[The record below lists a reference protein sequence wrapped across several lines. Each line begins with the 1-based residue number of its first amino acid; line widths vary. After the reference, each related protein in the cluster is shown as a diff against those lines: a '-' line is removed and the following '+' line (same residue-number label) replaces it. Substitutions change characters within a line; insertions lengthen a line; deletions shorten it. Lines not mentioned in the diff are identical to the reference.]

1 MVASDLLD
9 IEKLI
14 LKQSQDDRI
23 SAELSTARSSRAGG
37 EHFASKW
44 FTQPL
49 AGVFSETDQRRVL
62 DIISLVAAGAL
73 ILEFA
78 YILIADKPV
87 GVVLQAA
94 FFIGLS
100 GFLAAPW
107 VVRVAGSI
115 APGVLILLL
124 AMGGLIVVPAYYQ
137 GGASAIFT
145 IWFVL
150 IPLLAGLLLGH
161 RLAIL
166 LGVLGIAAMT
176 TLFLLE
182 KTGKLPA
189 AGAGMDALPGWLNLV
204 AVIAFS
210 SAVGAVSALS
220 FVASSKALK
229 EATQADAAKARALE
243 EAIEGI
249 ATVDSGGRFKTV
261 NAAFSEMHATRSDK
275 LRGTVANDWID
286 VDDRARIETAIRAI
300 AVSGKE
306 ELTIRGRR
314 EDGVSFFE
322 NVVLVAMSEGEPG
335 EHYRFARDVTRQKE
349 LTEQLNQSVKMEA
362 IGRLADGI
370 AHDFNNLLMTI
381 LTASHQLGDVL
392 EKKPGHGSGPELLD
406 WISTAA
412 NRAAGLTR
420 QLLDFSH
427 VQDSDSG
434 PIDVRESLE
443 RFTQILSS
451 TIGASIAIKTEMS
464 TKELVTIG
472 NLARFESGLMNLA
485 INARDAMPDGGV
497 LRFRITE
504 SRLDATDPRF
514 AAFRLEGTNFVRID
528 VIDEGSGIEP
538 EILEKIFDPFF
549 TTKAVGKGT
558 GLGLSLLYTYVREV
572 GGALEVCS
580 EVGVG
585 TTVSIFLPL
594 TLERE
599 VRLQP
604 VNSIPSL
611 NARETILLA
620 EDDRAGSQLL
630 CAVLSDAGYEV
641 IVCEDGR
648 QAVESFRQTSG
659 SIGLVLLDY
668 RMPRMDG
675 IEAFDT
681 IHSVSPTM
689 PVILMSGNIPGAEI
703 ADLRQRGLCAVLRK
717 PCSRE
722 EVLHAV
728 RAGIDSR
735 SDNPHGGDE
744 VS

>member
-1 MVASDLLD
+1 M
-9 IEKLI
+9 
-14 LKQSQDDRI
+14 
-23 SAELSTARSSRAGG
+23 
-37 EHFASKW
+37 ASKW

-49 AGVFSETDQRRVL
+49 SGVFSEADQRRVL

-87 GVVLQAA
+87 GMVLQAA

-107 VVRVAGSI
+107 VVRAAGST
-115 APGVLILLL
+115 APGALILLV

-161 RLAIL
+161 RLAIV

-182 KTGKLPA
+182 KTGRLPA

-275 LRGTVANDWID
+275 LRGTLANDWID
-286 VDDRARIETAIRAI
+286 AEDRERIEAGVRAI
-300 AVSGKE
+300 ALSGKE
-306 ELTIRGRR
+306 ELTVRARR
-314 EDGVSFFE
+314 NDGMSFFQ
-322 NVVLVAMSEGEPG
+322 NVVLVDMSEGEPG

-392 EKKPGHGSGPELLD
+392 GNKPGKNSGPELLD
-406 WISTAA
+406 WINTAA

-434 PIDVRESLE
+434 PIDVHQSLK
-443 RFTQILSS
+443 RFTKILSS
-451 TIGASIAIKTEMS
+451 TMGASIVIKAEMS
-464 TKELVTIG
+464 AKESVTVG

-497 LRFRITE
+497 LRFRTIE
-504 SRLDATDPRF
+504 SRLDAKDPRF
-514 AAFRLEGTNFVRID
+514 AAFRLEGKDFVRID

-538 EILEKIFDPFF
+538 KILEKIFEPFF

-585 TTVSIFLPL
+585 TTVSIFLPVSL
-594 TLERE
+594 GEQ
-599 VRLQP
+599 VRVQP
-604 VNSIPSL
+604 VNSVPSMS
-611 NARETILLA
+611 ARETILLA
-620 EDDRAGSQLL
+620 EDDGAVSKLL

-648 QAVESFRQTSG
+648 EAVESFTATSD
-659 SIGLVLLDY
+659 SIRLVLLDY

-675 IEAFDT
+675 IEAFDA
-681 IHSVSPTM
+681 IHSLSPKM
-689 PVILMSGNIPGAEI
+689 PVILMSGNIPGSEI
-703 ADLRQRGLCAVLRK
+703 AHLRQRGLSAVLRK
-717 PCSRE
+717 PCSQE

-728 RAGIDSR
+728 RAGIESR
-735 SDNPHGGDE
+735 LNGAHGGTGFC
-744 VS
+744 

>member
-1 MVASDLLD
+1 M
-9 IEKLI
+9 
-14 LKQSQDDRI
+14 
-23 SAELSTARSSRAGG
+23 
-37 EHFASKW
+37 ASKW

-62 DIISLVAAGAL
+62 DIISFVAAAAL

-78 YILIADKPV
+78 YILIAEKPV
-87 GVVLQAA
+87 GVVLQVA

-100 GFLAAPW
+100 GFLVAPW
-107 VVRVAGSI
+107 VVRATGST
-115 APGVLILLL
+115 APGALILLV
-124 AMGGLIVVPAYYQ
+124 AMGGLILVPAYYQ

-261 NAAFSEMHATRSDK
+261 NAAFSAMHGTRSEN
-275 LRGTVANDWID
+275 LLGTLANDWIN
-286 VDDRARIETAIRAI
+286 VDDRAQIETAIRAI

-306 ELTIRGRR
+306 ELTIRGQR
-314 EDGVSFFE
+314 EDGRVFFE
-322 NVVLVAMSEGEPG
+322 NVVLVDMPEGELG
-335 EHYRFARDVTRQKE
+335 DHYRFARDVTRQKE

-412 NRAAGLTR
+412 DRAAGLTR

-434 PIDVRESLE
+434 PIDVHESLE

-451 TIGASIAIKTEMS
+451 TIGASIVIKAEMS
-464 TKELVTIG
+464 TKELLTVG

-485 INARDAMPDGGV
+485 LNARDAMPDGGV
-497 LRFRITE
+497 LRFRTTE
-504 SRLDATDPRF
+504 SRLDATDPRY
-514 AAFRLEGTNFVRID
+514 AAFRLEGIDFVRID
-528 VIDEGSGIEP
+528 VVDEGSGIEP

-558 GLGLSLLYTYVREV
+558 GLGLSLLYTYVREI
-572 GGALEVCS
+572 GGALEVFS
-580 EVGVG
+580 KVGVG
-585 TTVSIFLPL
+585 TTVSVFLPL
-594 TLERE
+594 TLERQMR
-599 VRLQP
+599 VQP
-604 VNSIPSL
+604 ENSILSL
-611 NARETILLA
+611 KGRETILLA
-620 EDDRAGSQLL
+620 EDDKAVAKLL
-630 CAVLSDAGYEV
+630 YAVLSDAGYQV
-641 IVCEDGR
+641 IMCKDGR
-648 QAVESFRQTSG
+648 HAVESFTQTSS

-675 IEAFDT
+675 IEAFDA

-689 PVILMSGNIPGAEI
+689 PVILMSGNIPGSEI
-703 ADLRQRGLCAVLRK
+703 AHLGQRGLYAVLRK

-728 RAGIDSR
+728 RAGIESR
-735 SDNPHGGDE
+735 LERAHRGDG